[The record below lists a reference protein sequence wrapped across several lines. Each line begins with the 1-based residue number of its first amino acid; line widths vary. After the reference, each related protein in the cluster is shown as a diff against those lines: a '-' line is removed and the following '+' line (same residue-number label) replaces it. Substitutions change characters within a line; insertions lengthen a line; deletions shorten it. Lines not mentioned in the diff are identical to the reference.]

1 MNSKKNKRESLPF
14 TQNGYTRQFK
24 SGPFRDGGAFKQVE
38 KVRVIGRGTMG
49 AKLEDIHIIY
59 SCDIDKGGNKT
70 INKRKG
76 QHFLSLSKGGLE
88 LAFAIDGNSGW
99 LIIPYDCSYFE
110 SVNTQHEAEEILKAT
125 NWRKWANSGRKKG
138 EE

>member
-1 MNSKKNKRESLPF
+1 MSKKNKGESLPF

-24 SGPFRDGGAFKQVE
+24 SGPFRDGGSFKQVE
-38 KVRVIGRGTMG
+38 KVRVIGYGTMG
-49 AKLEDIHIIY
+49 AKL
-59 SCDIDKGGNKT
+59 CDIDKGENKT

-88 LAFAIDGNSGW
+88 LAFALDQNTGW
-99 LIIPYDCSYFE
+99 LILSYDCSRFE

-125 NWRKWANSGRKKG
+125 NWRKWANSGRKEG